1 MLWTKVL
8 SLLKRALITLL
19 KLPFKRPHIKF
30 ILLVIPCSLF
40 AQTDSLQIKLERYKD
55 LYEKGLI
62 SQPEYAVLKQKE
74 LNLSNNPVKKDT
86 VSIKELKRLY
96 RSQYVLGSLEF
107 GAALGFIGGF
117 ASSRIHANDAAMYS
131 PNKYSD
137 YVKQGRIFLVLSGIC
152 AGIGIYTLTRGAK
165 NRNKYLERIK
175 LTPASVNVS
184 F

>member
-1 MLWTKVL
+1 MQWTKVL
-8 SLLKRALITLL
+8 PLFKRALIALL

-30 ILLVIPCSLF
+30 ILLIIPCSIF

-55 LYEKGLI
+55 LYDKGLI
-62 SQPEYAVLKQKE
+62 SQPEYEVLKQKE
-74 LNLSNNPVKKDT
+74 LDISKPVKKDT

-96 RSQYVLGSLEF
+96 RSQYVIGSLEF

-117 ASSRIHANDAAMYS
+117 ASSRIHANEAAMYS

-175 LTPASVNVS
+175 ITPASVNVT